1 MESASRG
8 QPGLLS
14 VARSATLGLSV
25 LTEMD
30 AFFREFDRMSVSSR
44 HAEHFWI
51 FDDIK
56 VKFHGFRVPRGG
68 VRFLEALW
76 KKYGN
81 CATYLKLGVYIGGSM
96 LTLFFYVLGTCGKL
110 QL

>member
-1 MESASRG
+1 MG

-14 VARSATLGLSV
+14 VTRSTTLGSSV
-25 LTEMD
+25 LVEMD

-51 FDDIK
+51 FDDVK
-56 VKFHGFRVPRGG
+56 VEFHGFRVPQGG
-68 VRFLEALW
+68 VWFLEALW

-81 CATYLKLGVYIGGSM
+81 YAAYVKLGVYIRGSM
-96 LTLFFYVLGTCGKL
+96 LTLLCCVLVTCGKL
-110 QL
+110 QP